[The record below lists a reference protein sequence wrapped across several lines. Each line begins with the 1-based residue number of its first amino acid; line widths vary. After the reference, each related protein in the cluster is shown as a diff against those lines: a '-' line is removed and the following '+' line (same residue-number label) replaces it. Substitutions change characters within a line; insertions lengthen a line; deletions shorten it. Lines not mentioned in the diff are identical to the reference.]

1 MGRTLSNHS
10 QTIDFDRTAGKVAIN
25 IHRTSGRGIIMI
37 ARFLL
42 LASAASASIVASN
55 AYANEVPASEAP
67 APADESADQTIPRGD
82 VIIVTARRRAETA
95 QEVPLAISVIRG
107 DSIEATGNFNVVKLQ
122 QLAPTLQVY
131 TTNPR
136 NTSVNIRGLGVP
148 FGLTSDGFEQGV
160 GIYVDDVYNS
170 RVAAA
175 TFDFLDVAQVEVL
188 RGPQGTLYG
197 KNTTAGAINITTNQ
211 PTFDF
216 EGRAELTVGNLNYRQ
231 AKAAISGPLS
241 DIIAARIAVAATS
254 RRGTL
259 YNVATNRWINEQDN
273 LGIRGQ
279 LLFKPNEDL
288 SITLSGDYSRQD
300 PECCGTTF
308 VRVGRTQRPLARQ
321 YDALVAAV
329 NANPN
334 PAYPGRVYAVP
345 SRNPYDRLTDLD
357 SNLNAG
363 NKIGG
368 VSARVKWDIGP
379 GTLTSVTAW
388 RFWDWKPENDRDFTG
403 LSVVSKSQNPSQQD
417 QYSQEFRYN
426 YDGEKIDFVVG
437 LFGFK
442 QRIDTQGTE
451 QQGADAA
458 RWSQTGANASNPAVL
473 QGLTASNTQY
483 LKSSSAALFGQLS
496 WHVNDALTIQP
507 GARINYDKKSGFY
520 QRVVTNAQGQAI
532 SCTTP
537 PAPGT
542 IAGTSVQCGVY
553 QPQVSA
559 PSDSAWNFTY
569 DFNVNYKV
577 APDILAYATYA
588 KSFKTLGINQNG
600 LPLNV
605 DNTVNYDASTVKPE
619 SVNHYEIGLKTQ
631 FWNRRAT
638 FNISAFRTEIKD
650 FQATVN
656 GGQFGTVRG
665 YLANAEKV
673 RSQGIEADFKV
684 VASDRFTAYANAAY
698 TDAKYKKFTNA
709 PCPPELSG
717 GTITSNPALWSPA
730 GQPGGVPGNPVSY
743 SRPQC
748 DISGQDLPGVSKWA
762 FSYGAEYNIPVT
774 LLAKEGQ
781 AYLGVDGN
789 YRSHWNSNASPSIYT
804 EVKGYALTNFR
815 AGFRGEGFDVFG
827 WVRNAF
833 DVNYIENLQVAPG
846 NTGLIAG
853 QVGDPRTWGGT
864 IKFSF

>member
-1 MGRTLSNHS
+1 MTAKYPSVRRRVQASSLTLS
-10 QTIDFDRTAGKVAIN
+10 
-25 IHRTSGRGIIMI
+25 
-37 ARFLL
+37 FLL
-42 LASAASASIVASN
+42 ACAGTPAAAAET
-55 AYANEVPASEAP
+55 A
-67 APADESADQTIPRGD
+67 ADEVDAAAATAADAAVDTDDQASRGD
-82 VIIVTARRRAETA
+82 IIIVTARRRQETA
-95 QEVPLAISVIRG
+95 QEVPVAISVIRG

-131 TTNPR
+131 TSNPR

-175 TFDFLDVAQVEVL
+175 TFDFLDVDQVEVL

-216 EGRAELTVGNLNYRQ
+216 EGRAEVSVGNLNYRQ
-231 AKAAISGPLS
+231 AKAAISGPLT
-241 DIIAARIAVAATS
+241 DKIAARIAIAATS

-259 YNVATNRWINEQDN
+259 YNVTSDRWINEQDN
-273 LGIRGQ
+273 LGLRGQ
-279 LLFKPNEDL
+279 LLFQPNEDL
-288 SITLSGDYSRQD
+288 SITVAGDYSKQN
-300 PECCGTTF
+300 PEGYGTTY
-308 VRVGRTQRPLARQ
+308 VRVGRTQRALARQ

-329 NANPN
+329 NAAN
-334 PAYPGRVYAVP
+334 PGRNYAVP
-345 SRNPYDRLTDLD
+345 STNPYDRLTDLD
-357 SNLNAG
+357 ASLNAG

-368 VSARVKWDIGP
+368 ASVRVKWDVGP
-379 GTLTSVTAW
+379 GTFTSISAW

-403 LSVVSKSQNPSQQD
+403 LSIVSKSQNPSQQD

-426 YDGEKIDFVVG
+426 YEGDKIDFVVG

-451 QQGADAA
+451 QQGADASK
-458 RWSQTGANASNPAVL
+458 WSLTGALADNPAVL
-473 QGLTASNTQY
+473 QGLTATNTQY
-483 LKSSSAALFGQLS
+483 LKSTSAALFGQLS
-496 WHVNDALTIQP
+496 WKVTDALTIQP
-507 GARINYDKKSGFY
+507 GARVNYDKKSGFY
-520 QRVVTNAQGQAI
+520 RRVVTNGAGQI
-532 SCTTP
+532 INCT

-542 IAGTSVQCGVY
+542 SLPAILAAQCGVY
-553 QPQVSA
+553 QPQESA

-569 DFNVNYKV
+569 DLNVNYKV

-600 LPLNV
+600 LPLNA

-619 SVNHYEIGLKTQ
+619 SIDHFEIGLKTQ
-631 FWNRRAT
+631 FFDRRAT
-638 FNISAFRTEIKD
+638 FNLSAFRTDIKD

-665 YLANAEKV
+665 YLANADKV
-673 RSQGIEADFKV
+673 RTQGIEADLKI
-684 VASDRFTAYANAAY
+684 VASDRFTAYANGAY

-717 GTITSNPALWSPA
+717 GTLQGANAVPDYS
-730 GQPGGVPGNPVSY
+730 QPGVPGALSP
-743 SRPQC
+743 RQC
-748 DISGQDLPGVSKWA
+748 DISGQRLPGVSKWA
-762 FSYGAEYNIPVT
+762 FSYGAETNVPVT

-781 AYLGVDGN
+781 VYLGVDGN
-789 YRSHWNSNASPSIYT
+789 YRSHWNSNASPSAYT
-804 EVKGYALTNFR
+804 DIKGYALTNFR
-815 AGFRGEGFDVFG
+815 VGFRGEGLDVFG

-833 DVNYIENLQVAPG
+833 DVNYIELLQVAPG

-853 QVGDPRTWGGT
+853 QVGDARTWGGT
-864 IKFSF
+864 VKFSF

>member
-1 MGRTLSNHS
+1 
-10 QTIDFDRTAGKVAIN
+10 
-25 IHRTSGRGIIMI
+25 MI

-42 LASAASASIVASN
+42 LASVASASFIT
-55 AYANEVPASEAP
+55 PAAFAQDATPQPVDP
-67 APADESADQTIPRGD
+67 AAETQNPRSD
-82 VIIVTARRRAETA
+82 VIVVTARRRQETA
-95 QEVPLAISVIRG
+95 QEVPLAISVVRG
-107 DSIEATGNFNVVKLQ
+107 DSIEATGNFNIVKLQ

-211 PTFDF
+211 PTFNF
-216 EGRAELTVGNLNYRQ
+216 EGRAELTVGNLNLKQ
-231 AKAAISGPLS
+231 AKAAVSGPLS
-241 DIIAARIAVAATS
+241 DTVAVRIAMASTS

-259 YNVATNRWINEQDN
+259 YNVTSQRWINEQDN
-273 LGIRGQ
+273 LGLRGQ
-279 LLFKPNEDL
+279 LLFKPSEDF
-288 SITLSGDYSRQD
+288 SITLSGDYSKQD

-308 VRVGRTQRPLARQ
+308 VRVGKTQRPLNRQ
-321 YDALVAAV
+321 YDALAAAQSYV
-329 NANPN
+329 
-334 PAYPGRVYAVP
+334 VP

-368 VSARVKWDIGP
+368 VSAKIKWDVGP

-403 LSVVSKSQNPSQQD
+403 LSIVSKSQNPSQQD

-426 YDGEKIDFVVG
+426 YESQDVDFVLG

-451 QQGADAA
+451 QQGSAA
-458 RWSQTGANASNPAVL
+458 AKWSLAPSTDPANPANIPATL
-473 QGLTASNTQY
+473 AGLTASNTQY
-483 LKSSSAALFGQLS
+483 LKADSAALFGQLS
-496 WHVNDALTIQP
+496 WKVTDALTIQP
-507 GARINYDKKSGFY
+507 GLRLNYDKKSGFY

-532 SCTTP
+532 SCTTV
-537 PAPGT
+537 AEPGT
-542 IAGTSVQCGVY
+542 IKGTTQQCGVY

-569 DFNVNYKV
+569 DFNINYKIARDV
-577 APDILAYATYA
+577 LAYATYA

-600 LPLNV
+600 LPLNA

-631 FWNRRAT
+631 FFDRRAT
-638 FNISAFRTEIKD
+638 FNLTAFRTDIKN

-656 GGQFGTVRG
+656 GGQFG
-665 YLANAEKV
+665 
-673 RSQGIEADFKV
+673 
-684 VASDRFTAYANAAY
+684 
-698 TDAKYKKFTNA
+698 
-709 PCPPELSG
+709 
-717 GTITSNPALWSPA
+717 
-730 GQPGGVPGNPVSY
+730 
-743 SRPQC
+743 
-748 DISGQDLPGVSKWA
+748 
-762 FSYGAEYNIPVT
+762 
-774 LLAKEGQ
+774 
-781 AYLGVDGN
+781 
-789 YRSHWNSNASPSIYT
+789 
-804 EVKGYALTNFR
+804 
-815 AGFRGEGFDVFG
+815 
-827 WVRNAF
+827 
-833 DVNYIENLQVAPG
+833 
-846 NTGLIAG
+846 
-853 QVGDPRTWGGT
+853 
-864 IKFSF
+864 

>member
-1 MGRTLSNHS
+1 
-10 QTIDFDRTAGKVAIN
+10 
-25 IHRTSGRGIIMI
+25 MI
-37 ARFLL
+37 ARFLW
-42 LASAASASIVASN
+42 LAGVASASIIASN
-55 AYANEVPASEAP
+55 AHAQDTAQPV
-67 APADESADQTIPRGD
+67 ADSAEQATARGE

-231 AKAAISGPLS
+231 AKAAVSGPLS
-241 DIIAARIAVAATS
+241 DTIAARIAVAATS

-259 YNVATNRWINEQDN
+259 YNTVTNRWINEQDN
-273 LGIRGQ
+273 LGLRGQ
-279 LLFKPNEDL
+279 LLFKPSDNFSL
-288 SITLSGDYSRQD
+288 TLSGDYSKQD
-300 PECCGTTF
+300 PECCGTVF
-308 VRVGRTQRPLARQ
+308 VRVGTTQRPITRQ
-321 YDALVAAV
+321 YDALVAAI
-329 NANPN
+329 NAANP
-334 PAYPGRVYAVP
+334 GRNYAVP

-368 VSARVKWDIGP
+368 VSAKIKWDVGP

-426 YDGEKIDFVVG
+426 YESQKIDFVVG

-451 QQGADAA
+451 QQGADAS
-458 RWSQTGANASNPAVL
+458 RWSLTGTQATTPSIL
-473 QGLTASNTQY
+473 QGLTASNTQW
-483 LKSSSAALFGQLS
+483 LKSTSAALFGQLS
-496 WHVNDALTIQP
+496 WKVTDALTIQP
-507 GARINYDKKSGFY
+507 GARLNYDKKSGFY
-520 QRVVTNAQGQAI
+520 QRIVTNGAGQVI
-532 SCTTP
+532 SCTPTP
-537 PAPGT
+537 T
-542 IAGTSVQCGVY
+542 AGSVLAAQCGVY

-569 DFNVNYKV
+569 DFNVNYKI
-577 APDILAYATYA
+577 AQDILAYATYA

-600 LPLNV
+600 LPLNS
-605 DNTVNYDASTVKPE
+605 DNTVNYAAGTVKPE
-619 SVNHYEIGLKTQ
+619 SVNHFEVGLKTQ
-631 FWNRRAT
+631 FWDRRAT
-638 FNISAFRTEIKD
+638 FNLTAFRTDIKN

-665 YLANAEKV
+665 YLANADKV
-673 RSQGIEADFKV
+673 RSQGIEADFKI
-684 VASDRFTAYANAAY
+684 VASDRFTAYANGAY

-717 GTITSNPALWSPA
+717 GTFVTGNQTPDAPGQAGNTPSHPTASLSPRA
-730 GQPGGVPGNPVSY
+730 
-743 SRPQC
+743 C
-748 DISGQDLPGVSKWA
+748 DISGQGLPGVSKWA

-774 LLAKEGQ
+774 LLDKDGQ
-781 AYLGVDGN
+781 LYLGVDGN

-815 AGFRGEGFDVFG
+815 AGFRGEGFDIFG

-853 QVGDPRTWGGT
+853 QPGDPQTWGGT

>member
-1 MGRTLSNHS
+1 
-10 QTIDFDRTAGKVAIN
+10 
-25 IHRTSGRGIIMI
+25 MI

-42 LASAASASIVASN
+42 LASVAGTSIITPSVFAQEAAPSAADGVEQTN
-55 AYANEVPASEAP
+55 A
-67 APADESADQTIPRGD
+67 RGD
-82 VIIVTARRRAETA
+82 VIIVTARRRQETA

-216 EGRAELTVGNLNYRQ
+216 EGRAELTVGNLNYKQ

-241 DIIAARIAVAATS
+241 DTVAARIAVAATS

-259 YNVATNRWINEQDN
+259 YNTTTDRWINEQDN

-279 LLFKPNEDL
+279 LLFKPNDNF
-288 SITLSGDYSRQD
+288 SVTLSGDYSKQD
-300 PECCGTTF
+300 PECCGTVF
-308 VRVGRTQRPLARQ
+308 VRVGRTQRALTRQ
-321 YDALVAAV
+321 YDALVDAINA
-329 NANPN
+329 ANP
-334 PAYPGRVYAVP
+334 GRNYAA

-357 SNLNAG
+357 SSLSAG

-368 VSARVKWDIGP
+368 VSAKVKWDIGP

-426 YDGEKIDFVVG
+426 YESQKIDFVVG

-451 QQGADAA
+451 QQGADAVK
-458 RWSQTGANASNPAVL
+458 WSLAPSTDPANPYNRPEVL
-473 QGLTASNTQY
+473 AGLTATNTQY
-483 LKSSSAALFGQLS
+483 LKSTSAALFGQLS
-496 WHVNDALTIQP
+496 WKVTDALTIQP
-507 GARINYDKKSGFY
+507 GARLNYDKKSGFY
-520 QRVVTNAQGQAI
+520 ERIVTNGAGQVI
-532 SCTTP
+532 SCT
-537 PAPGT
+537 PAPASGT
-542 IAGTSVQCGVY
+542 DLAAQCGVY

-577 APDILAYATYA
+577 ARDILAYATYA

-600 LPLNV
+600 LPLNA
-605 DNTVNYDASTVKPE
+605 DNTVNYDAGTVKPE
-619 SVNHYEIGLKTQ
+619 SVNHFEVGLKTQ
-631 FWNRRAT
+631 FWDRRAT
-638 FNISAFRTEIKD
+638 FNLSAFRTEIKN

-684 VASDRFTAYANAAY
+684 VASERFTAYANGAY

-717 GTITSNPALWSPA
+717 GTLQPADATPDYS
-730 GQPGGVPGNPVSY
+730 QPGVPGALSP
-743 SRPQC
+743 RQC
-748 DISGQDLPGVSKWA
+748 DISGQGLPGVSKWA
-762 FSYGAEYNIPVT
+762 FSYGAEVNAPVT

-781 AYLGVDGN
+781 VYLGVDGN
-789 YRSHWNSNASPSIYT
+789 YRSRWNSNASPSIYT

-815 AGFRGEGFDVFG
+815 AGFRGEGFDIFG

-853 QVGDPRTWGGT
+853 QPGDPRTWGGT

>member
-1 MGRTLSNHS
+1 
-10 QTIDFDRTAGKVAIN
+10 
-25 IHRTSGRGIIMI
+25 MI

-42 LASAASASIVASN
+42 LASVAGASIITPN
-55 AYANEVPASEAP
+55 AFAQDAQPA
-67 APADESADQTIPRGD
+67 ADEVQQPNVRGE
-82 VIIVTARRRAETA
+82 VIVVTARRRQETA
-95 QEVPLAISVIRG
+95 QEVPLAISVVKG
-107 DSIEATGNFNVVKLQ
+107 DSIEATGNFNIVKLQ

-175 TFDFLDVAQVEVL
+175 TFDFLDVNQVEVL

-216 EGRAELTVGNLNYRQ
+216 EGRAELTVGNLNYKQ
-231 AKAAISGPLS
+231 AKAAVSGPLS
-241 DIIAARIAVAATS
+241 ETIAARIAVAATT

-259 YNVATNRWINEQDN
+259 YNVTSQRWINEQDN

-279 LLFKPNEDL
+279 LLFKPNDDF
-288 SITLSGDYSRQD
+288 SVTLSGDYSKQD

-308 VRVGRTQRPLARQ
+308 VRVGKTQRPLNRQ
-321 YDALVAAV
+321 YDALAAAQGYV
-329 NANPN
+329 
-334 PAYPGRVYAVP
+334 VP

-368 VSARVKWDIGP
+368 VSAKIKWDVGP

-403 LSVVSKSQNPSQQD
+403 LSIVSKSQNPSQQD

-426 YDGEKIDFVVG
+426 YESKDVDFVVG

-451 QQGADAA
+451 QQGDDAA
-458 RWSQTGANASNPAVL
+458 QWSLAPSTDPTNPANIPATL
-473 QGLTASNTQY
+473 SGLTASNTQY
-483 LKSSSAALFGQLS
+483 LKADSAALFGQLS
-496 WHVNDALTIQP
+496 WKVTDALTIQP
-507 GARINYDKKSGFY
+507 GVRLNYDKKSGFY

-532 SCTTP
+532 SCTTV
-537 PAPGT
+537 AEPGT
-542 IAGTSVQCGVY
+542 VKGTSQQCGIY
-553 QPQVSA
+553 QPQVSS

-577 APDILAYATYA
+577 ARDVLAYATYA

-600 LPLNV
+600 LPLNA

-619 SVNHYEIGLKTQ
+619 SVNHYELGLKTQ
-631 FWNRRAT
+631 FWDRRAT
-638 FNISAFRTEIKD
+638 FNLTAFRTEIKN

-684 VASDRFTAYANAAY
+684 VVSDRFTAYANGAY

-717 GTITSNPALWSPA
+717 GTLQPS
-730 GQPGGVPGNPVSY
+730 GQAADYSQPGVPGALSP
-743 SRPQC
+743 RQC

-762 FSYGAEYNIPVT
+762 FSYGGEYNIPVT

-781 AYLGVDGN
+781 VYLGVDGN

-815 AGFRGEGFDVFG
+815 AGFRGEGFDIFG

-853 QVGDPRTWGGT
+853 QVGDPQTWGGT

>member
-1 MGRTLSNHS
+1 
-10 QTIDFDRTAGKVAIN
+10 
-25 IHRTSGRGIIMI
+25 MI

-42 LASAASASIVASN
+42 LASVASASFIT
-55 AYANEVPASEAP
+55 PAAFAQDATPQPVDP
-67 APADESADQTIPRGD
+67 AAETQNPRSD
-82 VIIVTARRRAETA
+82 VIVVTARRRQETA
-95 QEVPLAISVIRG
+95 QEVPLAISVVRG
-107 DSIEATGNFNVVKLQ
+107 DSIEATGNFNIVKLQ

-197 KNTTAGAINITTNQ
+197 KNTTAGAISITTNQ
-211 PTFDF
+211 PTFNF
-216 EGRAELTVGNLNYRQ
+216 EGRAELTVGNLNLKQ
-231 AKAAISGPLS
+231 AKAAVSGPLS
-241 DIIAARIAVAATS
+241 DTVAVRIAMASTS

-259 YNVATNRWINEQDN
+259 YNVTSQRWINEQDN
-273 LGIRGQ
+273 LGLRGQ
-279 LLFKPNEDL
+279 LLFKPSEDF
-288 SITLSGDYSRQD
+288 SITLSGDYSKQD

-308 VRVGRTQRPLARQ
+308 VRVGKTQRPLNRQ
-321 YDALVAAV
+321 YDALAAAQNYV
-329 NANPN
+329 
-334 PAYPGRVYAVP
+334 VP

-368 VSARVKWDIGP
+368 VSAKIKWDVGP

-403 LSVVSKSQNPSQQD
+403 LSIVSKSQNPSQQD

-426 YDGEKIDFVVG
+426 YESQDVDFVLG

-451 QQGADAA
+451 QQGSAA
-458 RWSQTGANASNPAVL
+458 AKWSLAPSTDPANPANIPATL
-473 QGLTASNTQY
+473 AGLTASNTQY
-483 LKSSSAALFGQLS
+483 LKADSAALFGQLS
-496 WHVNDALTIQP
+496 WKVTDALTIQP
-507 GARINYDKKSGFY
+507 GLRLNYDKKSGFY

-532 SCTTP
+532 SCTTV
-537 PAPGT
+537 AEPGT
-542 IAGTSVQCGVY
+542 IKGTTQQCGVY

-569 DFNVNYKV
+569 DFNINYKIARDV
-577 APDILAYATYA
+577 LAYATYA

-600 LPLNV
+600 LPLNA

-631 FWNRRAT
+631 FFDRRAT
-638 FNISAFRTEIKD
+638 FNLTAFRTDIKN

-665 YLANAEKV
+665 YLANAGKV
-673 RSQGIEADFKV
+673 RSQGIEADFKI
-684 VASDRFTAYANAAY
+684 VASDRFTAYANGAY
-698 TDAKYKKFTNA
+698 TDAKYKKFVDA

-717 GTITSNPALWSPA
+717 GTFQAANATPDYS
-730 GQPGGVPGNPVSY
+730 QPGVPGALSP
-743 SRPQC
+743 RQC

-762 FSYGAEYNIPVT
+762 FSYGAEINQPVT

-781 AYLGVDGN
+781 VYFGVDGN

-804 EVKGYALTNFR
+804 NVKGYALTNFR

-827 WVRNAF
+827 WVRNAL
-833 DVNYIENLQVAPG
+833 DVDYIETLQVAPG

-853 QVGDPRTWGGT
+853 QPGDPQTWGGT

>member
-1 MGRTLSNHS
+1 
-10 QTIDFDRTAGKVAIN
+10 
-25 IHRTSGRGIIMI
+25 MI

-42 LASAASASIVASN
+42 LASVASASFIT
-55 AYANEVPASEAP
+55 PAAHAQDATPQPVDP
-67 APADESADQTIPRGD
+67 AAETQNPRGD
-82 VIIVTARRRAETA
+82 VIVVTARRRQETA
-95 QEVPLAISVIRG
+95 QQVPLAISVVRG
-107 DSIEATGNFNVVKLQ
+107 DSIEATGNFNIVKLQ

-216 EGRAELTVGNLNYRQ
+216 EGRAELTVGNLNLRQ
-231 AKAAISGPLS
+231 AKAAVSGPLS
-241 DIIAARIAVAATS
+241 DTVAVRIAMASTS

-259 YNVATNRWINEQDN
+259 YNVTSQRWINEQDN
-273 LGIRGQ
+273 LGLRGQ
-279 LLFKPNEDL
+279 LLFKPSEDF
-288 SITLSGDYSRQD
+288 SVTLSGDYSRQN
-300 PECCGTTF
+300 PKCCGTTF
-308 VRVGRTQRPLARQ
+308 VRVGRTQRPLNRQ
-321 YDALVAAV
+321 YDALAAAQNYV
-329 NANPN
+329 
-334 PAYPGRVYAVP
+334 VP

-368 VSARVKWDIGP
+368 VSAKIKWDVGP

-403 LSVVSKSQNPSQQD
+403 LSIVSRSQNPSQQD

-426 YDGEKIDFVVG
+426 YESQNVDVVVG

-442 QRIDTQGTE
+442 QRVDTQGTE
-451 QQGADAA
+451 QQGSAA
-458 RWSQTGANASNPAVL
+458 AQWSLAPSSDPANPANNPATL
-473 QGLTASNTQY
+473 AGLTASNTQW
-483 LKSSSAALFGQLS
+483 LKADSAALFGQLS
-496 WHVNDALTIQP
+496 WKVTDALTIQP
-507 GARINYDKKSGFY
+507 GLRLNYDKKSGFY

-532 SCTTP
+532 SCTTV
-537 PAPGT
+537 AEPGT
-542 IAGTSVQCGVY
+542 IKGTSQQCGVY

-569 DFNVNYKV
+569 DFNINYKIARDV
-577 APDILAYATYA
+577 LAYATYA

-600 LPLNV
+600 LPLNA

-619 SVNHYEIGLKTQ
+619 SVNHFEIGLKTQ
-631 FWNRRAT
+631 FLDRRAT
-638 FNISAFRTEIKD
+638 FNLTAFRTDIRN

-665 YLANAEKV
+665 YLANAGKV
-673 RSQGIEADFKV
+673 RSQGIEADFKI
-684 VASDRFTAYANAAY
+684 VASDRFTAYANGAY
-698 TDAKYKKFTNA
+698 TDAKYKRFVDA

-717 GTITSNPALWSPA
+717 GTFQAANATLDYS
-730 GQPGGVPGNPVSY
+730 QPGVPGALSP
-743 SRPQC
+743 RQC
-748 DISGQDLPGVSKWA
+748 DISGADLPGVSKWA
-762 FSYGAEYNIPVT
+762 FSYGAEINQPVT

-781 AYLGVDGN
+781 VYFGVDGN

-804 EVKGYALTNFR
+804 NVKGYALTNFR
-815 AGFRGEGFDVFG
+815 AGFRGEGFEVFG
-827 WVRNAF
+827 WVRNAL
-833 DVNYIENLQVAPG
+833 DVDYIETLQVAPG

-853 QVGDPRTWGGT
+853 QPGDPQTWGGT

>member
-1 MGRTLSNHS
+1 
-10 QTIDFDRTAGKVAIN
+10 
-25 IHRTSGRGIIMI
+25 MI
-37 ARFLL
+37 ARSLL
-42 LASAASASIVASN
+42 LAGVASASIFASTVH
-55 AYANEVPASEAP
+55 AEEAP
-67 APADESADQTIPRGD
+67 APAAGAAEQPDAAEQASNPRGD

-175 TFDFLDVAQVEVL
+175 TFDFLDVSQVEVL

-216 EGRAELTVGNLNYRQ
+216 EGRAELSVGNLNYRQ

-241 DIIAARIAVAATS
+241 DTVAARLAVAATS

-259 YNVATNRWINEQDN
+259 YNVTSQRWINEQDN

-279 LLFKPNEDL
+279 LLFRPNDDL
-288 SITLSGDYSRQD
+288 DITLSGDYSRQD

-308 VRVGRTQRPLARQ
+308 VRVGRTQRPLNRQ
-321 YDALVAAV
+321 YDALAAAQGYV
-329 NANPN
+329 
-334 PAYPGRVYAVP
+334 VP

-403 LSVVSKSQNPSQQD
+403 LSIVSRSQNPSQQD

-426 YDGEKIDFVVG
+426 YESQKIDFVVG

-451 QQGADAA
+451 QQGVNAAQWSLAPSADPL
-458 RWSQTGANASNPAVL
+458 NPANNPATL
-473 QGLTASNTQY
+473 AGLTASNTQY
-483 LKSSSAALFGQLS
+483 LKSESAALFGQLS
-496 WHVNDALTIQP
+496 WKVTDALTLQP
-507 GARINYDKKSGFY
+507 GLRLNYDKKSGFY

-532 SCTTP
+532 SCTP
-537 PAPGT
+537 IPAPGT
-542 IAGTSVQCGVY
+542 IAGTSQQCGVY
-553 QPQVSA
+553 QPQESA

-577 APDILAYATYA
+577 ARDILAYATYA

-605 DNTVNYDASTVKPE
+605 DNTVNYDAATVKPE
-619 SVNHYEIGLKTQ
+619 SVHHFELGLKTQ
-631 FWNRRAT
+631 LWDRRAT
-638 FNISAFRTEIKD
+638 FNISAFRTTIDD

-673 RSQGIEADFKV
+673 RSQGIEADFKI
-684 VASDRFTAYANAAY
+684 VASDRLTAYANAAY

-717 GTITSNPALWSPA
+717 GPSQPA
-730 GQPGGVPGNPVSY
+730 GVPADYSQPGVPGAASP
-743 SRPQC
+743 RQC

-781 AYLGVDGN
+781 VYLGVDGN
-789 YRSHWNSNASPSIYT
+789 YRSHWNSNASPSRYT
-804 EVKGYALTNFR
+804 NVKGYALTNFR
-815 AGFRGEGFDVFG
+815 AGFRGEGFDIFG

-864 IKFSF
+864 LKFSF